1 MNSGK
6 TMLKITRCL
15 YCMLLFFLLFF
26 TMPMAEAAKTAAE
39 TRATFPPVLMYHDIK
54 ARPLNT
60 FDVIT
65 EDFCAQLDWLR
76 QKGYRTLSMV
86 EFIDG
91 VSKQSFPKKSVLIT
105 FDDGY
110 EGIYLLAAPE
120 LRKRNM
126 HATFFIFP
134 KAIDTALKG
143 YPYVTMKELKE
154 LAADPLFSIGSHT
167 MSHPY
172 LTKISQQELIKE
184 VSDSKTCLE
193 NLTGK
198 PVAALAYPYGDYD
211 ASVIATLKEA
221 GYKAGFAVNDRGTAN
236 EPERYSIPR
245 IYMGMALGENNQK
258 LFKQYV
264 REYRKMPEEAFA
276 ERFGD
281 IFKEK
286 N

>member
-6 TMLKITRCL
+6 TMLKISQCL
-15 YCMLLFFLLFF
+15 YCMLLCFLLFF
-26 TMPMAEAAKTAAE
+26 TMPLAEAAKASTE
-39 TRATFPPVLMYHDIK
+39 TRAAFPAVLMYHDIK
-54 ARPLNT
+54 IRPLNN
-60 FDVIT
+60 FDVT
-65 EDFCAQLDWLR
+65 REDFCAQLDWLK
-76 QKGYRTLSMV
+76 QKGYRTLSME

-91 VSKQSFPKKSVLIT
+91 MSKQSFPKKSVLIT

-126 HATFFIFP
+126 RATFFIFP

-143 YPYVTMKELKE
+143 YPYLTLKELKE

-167 MSHPY
+167 TSHPY
-172 LTKISQQELIKE
+172 LTQISPQEKKKE
-184 VSDSKTCLE
+184 LSDSKAYLE
-193 NLTGK
+193 KLTGK
-198 PVAALAYPYGDYD
+198 PVTALAYPYGDYD
-211 ASVIATLKEA
+211 ASVIAVLKEA

-236 EPERYSIPR
+236 EPARYSIPR
-245 IYMGMALGENNQK
+245 IYMGMVLGENRQK

-264 REYRKMPEEAFA
+264 REYKKMPEEAFA

-281 IFKEK
+281 FF
-286 N
+286 